1 MNEGPEFEE
10 EQMSENTELRGS
22 RTGSVPQE

>member
-10 EQMSENTELRGS
+10 EQMSENIELRRS
-22 RTGSVPQE
+22 RTGSVLEE